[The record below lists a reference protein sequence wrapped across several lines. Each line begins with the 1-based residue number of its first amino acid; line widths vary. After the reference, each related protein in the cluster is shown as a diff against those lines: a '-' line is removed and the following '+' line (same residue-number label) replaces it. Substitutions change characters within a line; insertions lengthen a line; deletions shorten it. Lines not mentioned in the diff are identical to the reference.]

1 MINHTYSLEEM
12 PVGYDGMVQLP
23 VICEACY
30 QAIHHERHARSA
42 PRSYAAL
49 ATSPYR
55 FTVVDWMGLGITTCR
70 ACGTNDRASRYS
82 VEVHRR

>member
-1 MINHTYSLEEM
+1 MIKHACSLEEM
-12 PVGYDGMVQLP
+12 PVGSDGAVQLP

-42 PRSYAAL
+42 PSSYAAL

-70 ACGTNDRASRYS
+70 ACWSTTRSSRYS